1 MMDPPRSSDTGGGG
15 SIACL
20 SISLLV
26 LFVWVMSLATPNEP
40 SEVQGSFIQ
49 LPYGVSTYELQF
61 ELFDGQLPMSF
72 AEATAVEA
80 TDSAIRV
87 TLADPVHP
95 FHYPKEAMPTA
106 QRCLSTRV
114 LLTADASVDADA
126 VALPADTRQ
135 LREDRRPLRED
146 RRQLRGGHGG
156 GHGGHAG
163 GHATSFHRAP
173 VARPFHGGRF
183 VSYRHRPLV
192 SRPVG
197 TFVAFYLITAGPHHR
212 AYAPNTPQGNRTE
225 WDGPQKFLVQLP
237 LVCVNATRAQ
247 LTVNVTALGALESN
261 DLAFL
266 SFR

>member
-26 LFVWVMSLATPNEP
+26 LFVWVMSLATPYEP
-40 SEVQGSFIQ
+40 SEEQGSFIQ

-72 AEATAVEA
+72 AEATAFKA

-87 TLADPVHP
+87 TLADPIDP
-95 FHYPKEAMPTA
+95 FQDPKEAMPTA
-106 QRCLSTRV
+106 QRCLSPRV

-126 VALPADTRQ
+126 VALPADARQ
-135 LREDRRPLRED
+135 LREDRRQLRED

-173 VARPFHGGRF
+173 LARPFHGGRF
-183 VSYRHRPLV
+183 ISYRRRPLV

-197 TFVAFYLITAGPHHR
+197 TFVAFYLITAGPRRR
-212 AYAPNTPQGNRTE
+212 AAPNTPQGNRTE

-237 LVCVNATRAQ
+237 PVCVNATRAQ

>member
-1 MMDPPRSSDTGGGG
+1 MMDPPRSSGTGGGG
-15 SIACL
+15 GGALACL

-26 LFVWVMSLATPNEP
+26 LFMWVMSLAVSSEP
-40 SEVQGSFIQ
+40 AEVQGSFVQ
-49 LPYGVSTYELQF
+49 LPFGVSTYELQF

-72 AEATAVEA
+72 AEATASEV
-80 TDSAIRV
+80 TDAAIRV
-87 TLADPVHP
+87 TLADPVNP
-95 FHYPKEAMPTA
+95 FQYAKEAMPTA
-106 QRCLSTRV
+106 QRCLSPRV

-126 VALPADTRQ
+126 VALPAARRQ
-135 LREDRRPLRED
+135 LRED
-146 RRQLRGGHGG
+146 RQLRGGHGG

-173 VARPFHGGRF
+173 VARPFHAGRF
-183 VSYRHRPLV
+183 ISYHRRPLV

-212 AYAPNTPQGNRTE
+212 AYAPNTLVGNRTE

-237 LVCVNATRAQ
+237 PVCVNATRAQ
-247 LTVNVTALGALESN
+247 LTVNVTALGPLEAN
-261 DLAFL
+261 DFAFL